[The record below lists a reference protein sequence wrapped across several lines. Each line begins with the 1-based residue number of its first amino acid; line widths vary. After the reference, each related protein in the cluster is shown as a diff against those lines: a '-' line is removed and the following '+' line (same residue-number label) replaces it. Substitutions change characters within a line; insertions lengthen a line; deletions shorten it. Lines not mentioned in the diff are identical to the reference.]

1 LLGPLQAIID
11 SDRSRYGRQQFC
23 TWSTIA

>member
-1 LLGPLQAIID
+1 VVLLGPLQAIID

-23 TWSTIA
+23 T